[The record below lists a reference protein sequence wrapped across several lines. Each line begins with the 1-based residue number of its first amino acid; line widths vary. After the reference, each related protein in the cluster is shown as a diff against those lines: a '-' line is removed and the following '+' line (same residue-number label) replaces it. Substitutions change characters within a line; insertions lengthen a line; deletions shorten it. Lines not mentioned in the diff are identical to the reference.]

1 MCFVISFYGEVV
13 DSGLESL
20 EAPVVKQIRQTM
32 DPLLGCDNKWT
43 ITYPAAVKGKL
54 PLARTFTELFIA
66 FEFVHFFN
74 SLACHLRAVEE

>member
-1 MCFVISFYGEVV
+1 
-13 DSGLESL
+13 
-20 EAPVVKQIRQTM
+20 M

-66 FEFVHFFN
+66 FEFVHFTNFWTDHILF
-74 SLACHLRAVEE
+74 SYLPPHGG